1 VKQMGRRVSEKK
13 TKEQFLYERRKQ
25 LEIMEGI
32 SSICKG
38 CDIYKELRKTKA
50 HKEVSNTCAK
60 ECKLISSVQKETK
73 LFLETIR

>member
-60 ECKLISSVQKETK
+60 ECKLLVVYKRKQSC
-73 LFLETIR
+73 F

>member
-1 VKQMGRRVSEKK
+1 
-13 TKEQFLYERRKQ
+13 
-25 LEIMEGI
+25 MEGI

-60 ECKLISSVQKETK
+60 ECKLISSVQKGNK
-73 LFLETIR
+73 VVFLETIR